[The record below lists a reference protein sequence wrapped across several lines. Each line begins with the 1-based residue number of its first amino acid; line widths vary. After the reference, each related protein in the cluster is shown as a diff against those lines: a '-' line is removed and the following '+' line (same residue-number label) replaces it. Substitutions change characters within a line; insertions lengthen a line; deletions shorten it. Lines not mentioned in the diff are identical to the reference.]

1 MIISKTPFR
10 ISLFGGSTDYESFY
24 SKYGSLL
31 IGFGVDKYCYVLVRK
46 TPKIFNHKTK
56 AYYSSTEIVNNNDD
70 IKHNGI
76 RGVLQY
82 LEIKDGLEIS
92 HLGDLP
98 SQTGIGSSSS
108 FIVGL
113 LNCLHHLKHYKV
125 DRYLLAQQAIH
136 IERKLLA
143 ETGGV
148 QDQIWAAYGGMNSIH
163 INTDGSFKVKPLP
176 ISDNLIKTFFDRTI
190 LIHTGRTRQ
199 SYKIAQSYNNKNSLS
214 HKQKI
219 AEIAHMGYEK
229 FIEGDIDTIASL
241 LHDSWMEKQKISPLV
256 SNTSVNKM
264 YDALQEDGMIGG
276 KLLGTGGQGFIFG
289 IIDKDVNISKL
300 KFKYD
305 NKYVSCNLAKNGSM
319 IINN

>member
-56 AYYSSTEIVNNNDD
+56 AHYASTEIVNNNND

-82 LEIKDGLEIS
+82 LHIDDGLEIS

-98 SQTGIGSSSS
+98 SQTGVGSSSS

-113 LNCLHHLKHYKV
+113 LNCLHNLKHHNIDK
-125 DRYLLAQQAIH
+125 YLLAKQAIH
-136 IERKLLA
+136 IERELLA
-143 ETGGV
+143 ETGGI
-148 QDQIWAAYGGMNSIH
+148 QDQIWAAYGGINSVH
-163 INTDGSFKVKPLP
+163 INTDGSFEVKPLP
-176 ISDNLIKTFFDRTI
+176 ISEDLIKTFFDRTI

-199 SYKIAQSYNNKNSLS
+199 SYQIAQSYNNKNALS
-214 HKQKI
+214 HKHKI
-219 AEIAHMGYEK
+219 AEIAQVGYEK
-229 FIEGDIDTIASL
+229 FTEGDIDAVGDL
-241 LHDSWMEKQKISPLV
+241 LHNSWMEKRKISPLV
-256 SNTSVNKM
+256 SNKSIDEL
-264 YDALQEDGMIGG
+264 YEDLQEDGMIGG

-289 IIDKDVNISKL
+289 ILDSNVNISKL

-305 NKYVSCNLAKNGSM
+305 NKYVECNLSKNGSI
-319 IINN
+319 IINM